1 MIHLLKSL
9 PNSFNARLITITF
22 LSGFLPV
29 IIFTV
34 LMNVFANRYA
44 VETSLAVQQG
54 QQNEWERSKV
64 ILDQMTEGFVR
75 QKAMDVALQVELYL
89 EAHPDM
95 TVEELQKDD
104 KFREIALQP
113 IGKTGHTII
122 QDTDTA
128 INRFHFTPQME
139 NRDFH
144 QFSKSL
150 PEFWS
155 ILNKSLHGRYAHGY
169 YRWKT
174 PDGTFRDKFMYIV
187 PVNEKTRDNTRFS
200 VIATTYIDEFT
211 RPVRAAQ
218 DVSSGTTELLT
229 LTINKLIQSI
239 RNSGFLFMG
248 ISIALILS
256 LAVWT
261 GFYFSKTIRYLREA
275 TESINKG
282 NFNVRLNPNSPG
294 DIGKLVIDFNKMVQH
309 LAVTTVK
316 KEELEKKRQELNAL
330 NKDLQREITDRRQA
344 ENDLRNYQ
352 GQLEA
357 LVAERTG
364 ELTHSNNLLKTEIEE
379 RRQAE
384 NALRLNEQRMKA
396 ILSAS
401 PVGIGLMI
409 NRQFSWANEMMSHLT
424 GYSKDTLIGLEVS
437 KLYANKEKYDQIGK
451 ELYDRVFQSKIG
463 EVTTQWVRKDN
474 TLFDCKI
481 RAYILKEN
489 DPNQGVII
497 AVTDISKAKRLEK
510 KLRQAQKMEAIGTL
524 AGGVAHDLNNMLSSI
539 ISYPEFLLLDLP
551 EDSPL
556 QKPLRTILKS
566 GKQMAAVVQDLLT
579 MARRGVAVHEIVS
592 INTIIINQLKSP
604 EIHQLQK
611 FHPNVTIHSNL
622 ENNLLNVAGSEPH
635 LTKTF
640 MNLINN
646 GAEAMPDGG
655 NITIATKNI
664 YIDKPIRGYET
675 VTRGDYAVLSITDEG
690 TGIAKEELPHIFEPF
705 YTKKKM
711 GRSGSGLGMAV
722 VWGTIKDHNGYIDIL
737 SSEGNGTTFTLYFP
751 ATCEPLQPKVK
762 TLSLETFRG
771 SKESILVVDDSTSQR
786 EIVKNI
792 LEKLNYKVKS
802 LPSGEKAVQYLK
814 NHDAHLII
822 LDMIMDPGIDG
833 LETYRQVTAFRP
845 DQDFIIASGYSEN
858 KRVQDLQEL
867 SGCLYINKPYSIQQI
882 GVAVQTTLKNRA
894 TKIRQLT
901 PNN

>member
-9 PNSFNARLITITF
+9 PNSFSTRLIIITF

-34 LMNVFANRYA
+34 LMNVFANRFA
-44 VETSLAVQQG
+44 VETSLAIQQG
-54 QQNEWERSKV
+54 QQNEWQRSKV

-89 EAHPDM
+89 DAHPDM
-95 TVEELQKDD
+95 TVKELQKDV
-104 KFREIALQP
+104 KFRELAIQP

-122 QDTDTA
+122 QETDTA

-144 QFSKSL
+144 QFSKTL

-155 ILNKSLHGRYAHGY
+155 ILNKSLHGKYAHGY

-187 PVNEKTRDNTRFS
+187 PVNRKTEDNIRFS
-200 VIATTYIDEFT
+200 VAATTYIDEFT

-229 LTINKLIQSI
+229 LTINRLIQSI

-256 LAVWT
+256 LALWT
-261 GFYFSKTIRYLREA
+261 GFYFSRTIRYLREA
-275 TESINKG
+275 TESVNKG
-282 NFNVRLNPNSPG
+282 NFNVHLNPNSSG
-294 DIGKLVIDFNKMVQH
+294 DIGKLVNDFNKMVQH

-316 KEELEKKRQELNAL
+316 KEELEKKQQELNAL
-330 NKDLQREITDRRQA
+330 NKNLQREISDRKQA
-344 ENDLRNYQ
+344 EKDLRNYQ

-364 ELTHSNNLLKTEIEE
+364 ELTHSNNQLKTEIEE
-379 RRQAE
+379 RKQAE

-396 ILSAS
+396 ILRAS
-401 PVGIGLMI
+401 PIGIGLMI
-409 NRQFSWANEMMSHLT
+409 NRQFNWANEMMSQLT
-424 GYSKDTLIGLEVS
+424 GYDKDTLIGLEIS

-451 ELYDRVFQSKIG
+451 KLYDRVFQAEIG
-463 EVTTQWVRKDN
+463 EVTTQWIRKDG

-481 RAYILKEN
+481 RAYILKKN
-489 DPNQGVII
+489 DLNQGVII
-497 AVTDISKAKRLEK
+497 AVTDISKAKHLEGR
-510 KLRQAQKMEAIGTL
+510 LRQAQKMEAIGTL

-539 ISYPEFLLLDLP
+539 ISYPEFILLDLP
-551 EDSPL
+551 KDSPL

-579 MARRGVAVHEIVS
+579 MARRGVAVFETVNV
-592 INTIIINQLKSP
+592 NTIITNQLNSP
-604 EIHQLQK
+604 EIQQLRK
-611 FHPNVTIHSNL
+611 FHPLVKIHSTL
-622 ENNLLNVAGSEPH
+622 ENSLLNVRGSEPH
-635 LTKTF
+635 LAKTF

-646 GAEAMPDGG
+646 GAEAMTNGG
-655 NITIATKNI
+655 NINISTKNI
-664 YIDKPIRGYET
+664 YINKPIRGYET
-675 VTRGDYAVLSITDEG
+675 VTKGDYVSISITDEG
-690 TGIAKEELPHIFEPF
+690 SGIAKEELPRIFEPF

-722 VWGTIKDHNGYIDIL
+722 VWGTVKDHNGYIDIL
-737 SSEGNGTTFTLYFP
+737 SSEDKGTTFTLYFP
-751 ATCEPLQPKVK
+751 ATSEPIKKRLK
-762 TLSLETFRG
+762 TVSIERYQG
-771 SKESILVVDDSTSQR
+771 SKESILVVDDSESQR

-792 LEKLNYKVKS
+792 LGKLNYKVTS
-802 LPSGEKAVQYLK
+802 APSGEEAVQYLK
-814 NHDAHLII
+814 SHDVHLII
-822 LDMIMDPGIDG
+822 LDMIMAPGIDG
-833 LETYRQVTAFRP
+833 LETYHRITAFKP
-845 DQDFIIASGYSEN
+845 DQAFIIASGYSEN

-867 SGCLYINKPYSIQQI
+867 SGCLYINKPYSIEQI
-882 GVAVQTTLKNRA
+882 GIAVQTTLKNA
-894 TKIRQLT
+894 
-901 PNN
+901 